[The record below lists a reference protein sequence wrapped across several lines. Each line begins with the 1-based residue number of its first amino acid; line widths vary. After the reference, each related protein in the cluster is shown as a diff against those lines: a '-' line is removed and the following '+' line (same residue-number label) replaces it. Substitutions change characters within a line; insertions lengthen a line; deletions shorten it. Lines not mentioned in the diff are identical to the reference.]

1 MKIIKFITCPVLFV
15 LCLFSCHKEP
25 YEDIENKIRVVV
37 ECNIPKAPVH
47 IFTSGYQVT
56 VKGGWEQQFVTKD
69 EYIGVEATCEDS
81 DALIT
86 VEVYVNGHLKDKFS
100 KNGFVKTKVIQLK

>member
-1 MKIIKFITCPVLFV
+1 M
-15 LCLFSCHKEP
+15 
-25 YEDIENKIRVVV
+25 
-37 ECNIPKAPVH
+37 
-47 IFTSGYQVT
+47 T

-86 VEVYVNGHLKDKFS
+86 VEVYVNGHLKDKVS
-100 KNGFVKTKVIQLK
+100 KNGFVKTKVIQLE